1 MELFKELFIENY
13 SKNKINFIPRHYLI
27 NPLYPECDIDTDGEL
42 IEDVSEYTNYCQ
54 CSYNYEDNET
64 RDVYRDILDN
74 MDMEELN
81 SMISET
87 LSQLNEREQIV
98 IRMRFGLNDE
108 NTEYTLDE
116 IGKELHMSRESV
128 RRTELS
134 AINKLKH
141 PKVNKRL
148 KAYHD
153 ENYED
158 GKRFKRYFMVVKENI
173 HTRFMFIADYIVKY
187 FINKNN
193 REIIDGD
200 YTAKHMERHNLILI
214 SHDKIELF
222 RYEFSKLLLEQSN
235 KVNHIEIN
243 SNLHY
248 NLIYKVLRS
257 IGIYHNYFIPED
269 MMIKIDFKYSLVNV
283 LISLENVEYILYPDG
298 GLKQIDFK

>member
-13 SKNKINFIPRHYLI
+13 SKNKIDFIPRHYLI

-42 IEDVSEYTNYCQ
+42 IEDASEYTNYCQ
-54 CSYNYEDNET
+54 CSYNYDNSGMF
-64 RDVYRDILDN
+64 DVYRDIIDN

-87 LSQLNEREQIV
+87 LAQLNDREQIV

-108 NTEYTLDE
+108 NSEYTLDE
-116 IGKELHMSRESV
+116 IGKALHMSRESV

-153 ENYED
+153 ENYEN
-158 GKRFKRYFMVVKENI
+158 GERFKRYFMVVKENI
-173 HTRFMFIADYIVKY
+173 HTRFMFIADYIVKH

-193 REIIDGD
+193 KEIFDND
-200 YTAKHMERHNLILI
+200 YTAKHMKRYNLILI

-222 RYEFSKLLLEQSN
+222 RHEFTKLLLEKSN
-235 KVNHIEIN
+235 KVSHIEIN

-269 MMIKIDFKYSLVNV
+269 MMININFKHSLTNV
-283 LISLENVEYILYPDG
+283 LINLAGVNYILYPDG
-298 GLKQIDFK
+298 ILETIN